1 MHLATFSVVALAGL
15 AVISVGNATVRSGKT
30 FSRACLDLAA
40 LSSLTVF
47 WFALF
52 HVLNS

>member
-1 MHLATFSVVALAGL
+1 MHLATLSVVALAGL
-15 AVISVGNATVRSGKT
+15 AVFSVGNATVRLGKT
-30 FSRACLDLAA
+30 LPKACFELAVLA
-40 LSSLTVF
+40 VLTVF